1 MTPTELA
8 QRIDA
13 SVTGSRHACRGRSEG
28 SVAGSIAR
36 RRRGKGKDWKFN
48 EERSRTIEEHHAA
61 AESRA
66 PRTSRIAGVR
76 GAGGQHLLSRPNHAV
91 LRKRSFRRQS

>member
-66 PRTSRIAGVR
+66 PRNLAHRGGTGGGRPAPPIPAQPRGV
-76 GAGGQHLLSRPNHAV
+76 A
-91 LRKRSFRRQS
+91 